1 MDSKILIDRICDTAD
16 ICEKN
21 NTFKFLGFLAEEE
34 CVLAERVLEKR
45 NIRFEMFGG
54 YFDAKRKVL
63 ACLPEWAKDVDYPIT
78 ALSFSFRKED
88 NLSHRDFLGS
98 LMSLGLKRETVGDI
112 LVEKGNAVVFVLSEI
127 AEYVI
132 SEITK
137 IGRTGVKITKGYEGD
152 LPMVS
157 TLCEF
162 SDTIAS
168 ERLDCVVASLAGVSR
183 NTANEKIDLGLV
195 SVNSQVVLKNTKAII
210 GGDVISI
217 RGKGKFIIDSVCEKT
232 RKNRIIL
239 KYKKY
244 V

>member
-34 CVLAERVLEKR
+34 CVLVERVLEKR

-54 YFDAKRKVL
+54 YADAKRKVL
-63 ACLPEWAKDVDYPIT
+63 ACLPEWAEDVDYPIT
-78 ALSFSFRKED
+78 ALSFAFRKED

-98 LMSLGLKRETVGDI
+98 LMALGLKRETVGDI
-112 LVEKGNAVVFVLSEI
+112 LVESGNAVIFVLSEI
-127 AEYVI
+127 ADYVT

-137 IGRTGVKITKGYEGD
+137 IGRTGVKITKGYEGN
-152 LPMVS
+152 LPAGS

-195 SVNSQVVLKNTKAII
+195 SVNSQIVLKNTKTII

-217 RGKGKFIIDSVCEKT
+217 RGKGKFIIDSVSDKT
-232 RKNRIIL
+232 RKNRIVL